1 MDFADINDPRNGM
14 IMFHPF
20 EHAFDRSE
28 LCFLKRDDGR
38 FYMEI
43 MKPSL
48 RDTKLH
54 QYAKLNNLS
63 LDLTSESSILDK
75 TFEEFTIDPL
85 NFGDT
90 GFKPFSRCLNF
101 QARQARLY
109 AIKKGWKKMSWD
121 FNDFWS
127 ETNDIEN
134 VKSWLKTMDSQSNVF
149 EPIPVDDIIDIP
161 DV

>member
-1 MDFADINDPRNGM
+1 MNRKQQLSIFQLVPNGYNKGFR
-14 IMFHPF
+14 ITRHFPV
-20 EHAFDRSE
+20 
-28 LCFLKRDDGR
+28 LKSD
-38 FYMEI
+38 
-43 MKPSL
+43 
-48 RDTKLH
+48 
-54 QYAKLNNLS
+54 
-63 LDLTSESSILDK
+63 
-75 TFEEFTIDPL
+75 IDPL

-161 DV
+161 DI